1 VIVDF
6 EEHIDAYEAAL
17 VKQEATVADITEFL
31 PPAGAVN
38 YYQTLVEL
46 LRITLEHHWQP
57 GSKHAID
64 KFREQFPDLFESPQ
78 RLEPLAFEE
87 YRLRCGDGAEVS
99 KAEYVNRY
107 GIDVSRWPDFGP
119 LRNPSSL
126 SGSANDQESWQE
138 FSRSEPASAA
148 QSLAAR
154 RTLPQVG
161 EQFGSFALVALL
173 GEGAF
178 GRVFLARQQNLSQ
191 RLVALKITF
200 GRPTEAQKLA
210 RLQHGNIMP
219 VYSVHRRG
227 KLSAICMPYLGSITL
242 ADLIACVKRQGSLPR
257 SAESLVKTVESRRAE
272 LSTVVHGQ
280 ARMADQAEMPIQQV
294 DLAQLRQSLGSNL
307 ETYFAR
313 CMQQVAAGLEQ
324 AHDRGIVHRD
334 LKPANILISDNGE
347 PLLLDFNLAAE
358 QAEIGKAA
366 HEARIGG
373 TLPYM
378 SPEQLRQF
386 QGDQQ
391 QPLGGIS
398 DLYALG
404 VVLYECLTAQHP
416 FPIRRGNLEATL
428 QQMIA
433 DRQSPPPD
441 VRQLNPAVS
450 PALSAIVQRCLQPD
464 PQHRYQRASQAC
476 EDLQRHLENR
486 PLRYAPNPS
495 FRELAAKWCRRHP
508 RLSSISTVLTAALLF
523 ATFAGAV
530 WYSREAKLAD
540 KVAVEELQHNEDLLL
555 KARSLLL
562 IGGPGSNWEQQGIGQ
577 AEQALHH
584 YRVLTDDKWYEQQ
597 GVRRLSAEQRKQL
610 GIDVAEVLWLLA
622 QREEQAGA
630 KKLQGLA
637 AVTWQKLVKS
647 PLPRLDT
654 SLAESLSDSE
664 VILSLAANKRGELVP
679 QAEQRLRQLTQQ
691 RPKDAFAWIA
701 LAHFYRK
708 QQQYP
713 LAESAANAA
722 VALRS
727 DLELTWQLRGMVHL
741 AQKRWLEAEEDF
753 SRALELPG
761 GGPDA
766 LFNRGIARQEQGRHA
781 AAIEDFTAAIAAGFT
796 ETRVYFSRARS
807 YQAQDDAAH
816 AATDRQQGQR
826 LIPQDALSF
835 IARGLS
841 FLPQDPEAALQ
852 DLEAAVALEPWSR
865 IALMNLAHVQAEH
878 LDQTASAI
886 GTLALILKLNPR
898 DTDALG
904 SRAVLFARGKQADEA
919 QAELKQLMQVEVR
932 PPLAIY
938 QAACVYAL
946 LGKDQPQRRI
956 QALQL
961 LATALAT
968 QPSLVHT
975 ARTDSDLANL
985 HGERVW
991 NQLVPA
997 TSPATKP

>member
-1 VIVDF
+1 MIVDF

-17 VKQEATVADITEFL
+17 VKQEATLANIAEFL

-38 YYQTLVEL
+38 YYETLVEL

-64 KFREQFPDLFESPQ
+64 KFREQFPDLFELPQ

-87 YRLRCGDGAEVS
+87 YRLRCGDGSEVS

-107 GIDVSRWPDFGP
+107 GIDVSRWADFGP
-119 LRNPSSL
+119 LPNPSSL

-148 QSLAAR
+148 QSLAAQ

-161 EQFGSFALVALL
+161 EQFGSFTLVALL

-242 ADLIACVKRQGSLPR
+242 ADLIAWVKRQGSLPR

-294 DLAQLRQSLGSNL
+294 NLAQLRQSLGSNL
-307 ETYFAR
+307 EMYFAR

-324 AHDRGIVHRD
+324 AHERGIVHRD

-391 QPLGGIS
+391 QTLGGSS

-450 PALSAIVQRCLQPD
+450 PALSAIVQRCLQPA

-476 EDLQRHLENR
+476 EDLRRHLEHR
-486 PLRYAPNPS
+486 PLRYVPNPS
-495 FRELAAKWCRRHP
+495 LRELAAKWCRRHP

-523 ATFAGAV
+523 ATIAGTV
-530 WYSREAKLAD
+530 WYSRETTLAD

-562 IGGPGSNWEQQGIGQ
+562 IGGPGSNWEQKGIGQ
-577 AEQALHH
+577 ANQALHH

-597 GVRRLSAEQRKQL
+597 GIRRLSAEQRKQL

-622 QREEQAGA
+622 QREEQQGA

-637 AVTWQKLVKS
+637 ARTWQMLVKS
-647 PLPRLDT
+647 PLPRLEA
-654 SLAESLSDSE
+654 SLAEGLNDSE
-664 VILSLAANKRGELVP
+664 VILSLAASKRGEFVP
-679 QAEQRLRQLTQQ
+679 EAEQKLRELTQQ
-691 RPKDAFAWIA
+691 RPSDAFAWIA

-708 QQQYP
+708 QQQYT
-713 LAESAANAA
+713 LAESAAHAA

-753 SRALELPG
+753 TRAIELPG

-796 ETRVYFSRARS
+796 ETRIYFSRARS
-807 YQAQDDAAH
+807 YQAQDDEPRAA
-816 AATDRQQGQR
+816 ADRQQGQR
-826 LIPQDALSF
+826 LLPQDALSF

-878 LDQTASAI
+878 LDQTAAAI

-904 SRAVLFARGKQADEA
+904 SRAVLFARGEQADEA
-919 QAELKQLMQVEVR
+919 QAELKQLLQVEVR

-946 LGKDQPQRRI
+946 LGKEQPQRRT

-968 QPSLVHT
+968 QPSLVQI